1 MLCCFSVASN
11 LRHIQTQIARKRER
25 EHACV
30 KRERHPLCHKHFVL
44 VAKTISMREYYK
56 TGMEFSWYQDT
67 TTSIDKKRVMDES
80 QAYFLINGFEIENI
94 SCFLDTCT
102 HAYREGEWGRPSLA
116 IIDALYIY
124 ILGIS
129 ISVENESSIHGVH
142 LASAIGNCA
151 CQQ

>member
-1 MLCCFSVASN
+1 
-11 LRHIQTQIARKRER
+11 
-25 EHACV
+25 
-30 KRERHPLCHKHFVL
+30 
-44 VAKTISMREYYK
+44 
-56 TGMEFSWYQDT
+56 
-67 TTSIDKKRVMDES
+67 MDES

-94 SCFLDTCT
+94 SCFLDTFT
-102 HAYREGEWGRPSLA
+102 HAHIQRGMEGGRSSRA